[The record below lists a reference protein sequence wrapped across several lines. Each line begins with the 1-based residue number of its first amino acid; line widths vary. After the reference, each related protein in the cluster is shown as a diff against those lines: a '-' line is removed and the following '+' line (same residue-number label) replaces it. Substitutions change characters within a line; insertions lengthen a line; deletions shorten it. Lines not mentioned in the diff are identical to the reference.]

1 MCIHNRSL
9 STRSFSVVSWFLFL
23 SCGTHIQSI
32 TNSAELISSVVLKS
46 FLCPKYYCPNSD
58 PHHFL
63 TNHFKSLLS
72 GLLSTFLPL
81 LDLSS
86 KQTPGLYIQIQP
98 ISLLNTLSGATL
110 GQSQNSLAYNPLR
123 PSRTISWSPCMTRT
137 KPICFSSK
145 LVPNLG

>member
-1 MCIHNRSL
+1 MHQNGQGTIFAFITGLYLLALSL
-9 STRSFSVVSWFLFL
+9 LFPDFSSFLVALTFN
-23 SCGTHIQSI
+23 QSL
-32 TNSAELISSVVLKS
+32 TQADLISSVVLKS

-58 PHHFL
+58 PHHLL
-63 TNHFKSLLS
+63 TSHFNSLLS

-86 KQTPGLYIQIQP
+86 TQTPGLYIQIQP

-123 PSRTISWSPCMTRT
+123 PSRTIS
-137 KPICFSSK
+137 
-145 LVPNLG
+145 